1 MTVGEWIKKKIMQFL
16 GLDKLP
22 ENPNNDR
29 LLFVNDTE
37 NIKMEEVLANKT
49 WFLGSG
55 DQLLSLYTGE
65 NISGFNNNPI
75 FNRNKRNYFW
85 SKSAQECNIKR
96 VHSGIPH
103 AIVQTVT
110 NIVDYPDIKND
121 MQDVWDEIVKF
132 NDFQNK
138 LTQQARPLTLAEG
151 WGAWKINFNKQ
162 LCEYP
167 IWEYYEGLDVEY
179 LYKCGLMIGIVF
191 KSYYK
196 NKDNENYVLLESR
209 YTANKNSYI
218 EYALFKLQKNNE
230 ITPANL
236 DDIPELADIPREA
249 TVIEGL
255 DCFLAVPSRY
265 FYDPLNPKYGKSIY
279 AGKLDL
285 FDMLDEVWSQA
296 SQTVRVS
303 TPITWINPDVMQ
315 RGPNGAIGYENL
327 YNRQIMMKE
336 GIPDGEGHVN
346 QDIVTEQPD
355 LNFDK
360 YGMIGKD
367 LLDYI
372 LTGVLSPA
380 TLGIDVAKKDNA
392 MAQREKEKVSVMFRN
407 NVIASE
413 TKMLEQMVKMSLMI
427 KEYMDSG
434 IITLDKDY
442 NINVRYCE
450 FANPAT
456 ETMLPILG
464 SAWSQGQLSTE
475 KFVKMMWPDDDEQE
489 QAKEMAWLDEN
500 RQKDEFDMGAL
511 LNGNEKPTGESMVPT
526 GEDEEESV
534 APEESVFSD
543 NL

>member
-1 MTVGEWIKKKIMQFL
+1 MTITEWIKKKIMKFL
-16 GLDKLP
+16 GMDKLP

-37 NIKMEEVLANKT
+37 NIKAEQVLANKI
-49 WFLGSG
+49 WYLGNG
-55 DQLLSLYTGE
+55 DDLLSFYTGE
-65 NISGFNNNPI
+65 QVSGFNTNPI
-75 FNRNKRNYFW
+75 YNRNKRNYFW
-85 SKSAQECNIKR
+85 SKSSQECNIKR
-96 VHSGIPH
+96 MHSGIPH
-103 AIVQTVT
+103 AMTQTIT

-121 MQDVWDEIVKF
+121 AQEIWDEIAET
-132 NDFQNK
+132 NDLQSK

-151 WGAWKINFNKQ
+151 WGAWKINFNKN
-162 LCEYP
+162 LSPYP
-167 IWEYYEGLDVEY
+167 IWEFYEGLDVEY
-179 LYKCGLMIGIVF
+179 IYKCGLLIGIIF

-196 NKDNENYVLLESR
+196 KENDNYVLLETR
-209 YTANKNSYI
+209 YKANGNSYI
-218 EYALFKLQKNNE
+218 EYKLFKLSKNNE
-230 ITPANL
+230 IQEANL
-236 DDIPELADIPREA
+236 DDIPELNDIPRET

-255 DCFLAVPSRY
+255 NKILAVPSRY

-303 TPITWINPDVMQ
+303 TPVTWINPDVMQ

-336 GIPDGEGHVN
+336 GIPDGEGHIN
-346 QDIVTEQPD
+346 TDIVTEQPD

-360 YGMIGKD
+360 YGMIAKD

-392 MAQREKEKVSVMFRN
+392 MAQREKEKVSILFRN
-407 NVIASE
+407 NVIAAE
-413 TKMLEQMVKMSLMI
+413 TKMIEQIVELSLMM

-434 IITLDKDY
+434 LITLDKDY
-442 NINVRYCE
+442 NINIRYCE

-456 ETMLPILG
+456 ETILPILG
-464 SAWSQGQLSTE
+464 NAWTQGQISTE
-475 KFVKMMWPDDDEQE
+475 KFVKMMWPDDSEEE
-489 QAKEMAWLDEN
+489 QAKEMQWLDDN
-500 RQKDEFDMGAL
+500 KKNDEFDLGAL
-511 LNGNEKPTGESMVPT
+511 MNEKPTEQSMVPT
-526 GEDEEESV
+526 GADEEES
-534 APEESVFSD
+534 AESEESVPND

>member
-1 MTVGEWIKKKIMQFL
+1 MTLNEWIKKKIMKFL

-37 NIKMEEVLANKT
+37 NIKAEQVLANKI
-49 WFLGSG
+49 WYLGNG
-55 DQLLSLYTGE
+55 DDLLSLYTGE
-65 NISGFNNNPI
+65 NVSGFNNNPI
-75 FNRNKRNYFW
+75 YNRNKRNYFW

-103 AIVQTVT
+103 AMVQTVT
-110 NIVDYPDIKND
+110 NIVDYPVIKVPE
-121 MQDVWDEIVKF
+121 QDLWERIEQV
-132 NDFQNK
+132 NDFKNK

-151 WGAWKINFNKQ
+151 WGGWKINFNKD
-162 LCEYP
+162 LCDYP
-167 IWEYYEGLDVEY
+167 IWEYYEGLDTEY
-179 LYKCGLMIGIVF
+179 VYKCGLLVGLVF

-196 NKDNENYVLLESR
+196 NQSNENYVLLETR
-209 YTANKNSYI
+209 YKANGNSYI
-218 EYALFKLQKNNE
+218 EYALFKLSKNNE
-230 ITPANL
+230 ITPANM
-236 DDIPELADIPREA
+236 DDIPELADIPRDV

-255 DCFLAVPSRY
+255 NKILAVPSRY
-265 FYDPLNPKYGKSIY
+265 FYDPLNPKYGKSIF

-327 YNRQIMMKE
+327 YNRQIMTKE

-367 LLDYI
+367 ILDYI

-392 MAQREKEKVSVMFRN
+392 MAQREKEKVSIMFRN
-407 NVIASE
+407 NIINSE
-413 TKMLEQMVKMSLMI
+413 TEMLKEIITLSLMI
-427 KEYMDSG
+427 KEYMDKKQ
-434 IITLDKDY
+434 ITLKEYDI
-442 NINVRYCE
+442 NIRYSE
-450 FANPAT
+450 FANPAR
-456 ETMLPILG
+456 EVVLPVLG
-464 SAWSQGQLSTE
+464 NAWSQGQISTE
-475 KFVKMMWPDDDEQE
+475 KFVKMMWPDDSEEE

-500 RQKDEFDMGAL
+500 KTKDDFDIGAL
-511 LNGNEKPTGESMVPT
+511 LNNEEAVRGNMEPARA
-526 GEDEEESV
+526 DENEFAE
-534 APEESVFSD
+534 PEEPVSDD

>member
-1 MTVGEWIKKKIMQFL
+1 MTLNEWIKKKIMKFL

-37 NIKMEEVLANKT
+37 NIKAEQVLANKI
-49 WFLGSG
+49 WYLGNG
-55 DQLLSLYTGE
+55 DDLLSLYTGE
-65 NISGFNNNPI
+65 NVSGFNNNPI
-75 FNRNKRNYFW
+75 YNRNKRNYFW

-110 NIVDYPDIKND
+110 NIVDYPEIKIPE
-121 MQDVWDEIVKF
+121 QDLWDRIERV
-132 NDFQNK
+132 NDFKNK

-151 WGAWKINFNKQ
+151 WGGWKPNFNKQ

-179 LYKCGLMIGIVF
+179 IYKCGLLVGLVF

-196 NKDNENYVLLESR
+196 NKSNDNYVLLETR
-209 YTANKNSYI
+209 YKANGNSYI
-218 EYALFKLQKNNE
+218 EYALFKLSKNNE
-230 ITPANL
+230 ITPANM
-236 DDIPELADIPREA
+236 DDIPELNDIPRDT

-255 DCFLAVPSRY
+255 DKILAVPSRY
-265 FYDPLNPKYGKSIY
+265 FYDPLNPKYGKSIF

-346 QDIVTEQPD
+346 TDIVTEQPD

-360 YGMIGKD
+360 YGMISKD

-392 MAQREKEKVSVMFRN
+392 MAQREKEKVSIMFRN
-407 NVIASE
+407 NVINSE
-413 TKMLEQMVKMSLMI
+413 TEMLKNIIELSLML
-427 KEYMDSG
+427 KEYMDKGS
-434 IITLDKDY
+434 ITLKEYDI
-442 NINVRYCE
+442 NIRYDE
-450 FANPAT
+450 FANPAR
-456 ETMLPILG
+456 EIVLPILG
-464 SAWSQGQLSTE
+464 GAWSQGQLSTE
-475 KFVKMMWPDDDEQE
+475 KFVKMMWPDDSEEE

-500 RQKDEFDMGAL
+500 RQKDDFDMGAL
-511 LNGNEKPTGESMVPT
+511 LNNEEAIRNGMASTGAN
-526 GEDEEESV
+526 EEQSV
-534 APEESVFSD
+534 EPEEPISDD

>member
-1 MTVGEWIKKKIMQFL
+1 MTLAEWIKRKIMKFL
-16 GLDKLP
+16 GMDKLP

-29 LLFVNDTE
+29 LLFVNDVE
-37 NIKMEEVLANKT
+37 NIKLEEVLENKT
-49 WFLGSG
+49 WYLGSG
-55 DQLLSLYTGE
+55 DQLLALYTGE
-65 NISGFNNNPI
+65 QVSGFNTNPI
-75 FNRNKRNYFW
+75 FNRNKRNLFW
-85 SKSAQECNIKR
+85 SKSSQECNIKR
-96 VHSGIPH
+96 VHSGLPH
-103 AIVQTVT
+103 AIVQTTT
-110 NIVDYPDIKND
+110 NIVDYPDIKVDNQELWDNIAEVND
-121 MQDVWDEIVKF
+121 IR
-132 NDFQNK
+132 NK
-138 LTQQARPLTLAEG
+138 LTQQGRPLTLAEG

-167 IWEYYEGLDVEY
+167 IWEYYEGMDVEY
-179 LYKCGLMIGIVF
+179 MYKCGLMIGIIF

-196 NKDNENYVLLESR
+196 NDKNENYVLLESR

-218 EYALFKLQKNNE
+218 EYQLFKLQKNNE
-230 ITPANL
+230 ILEANL
-236 DDIPELADIPREA
+236 DDIPELADIPREK

-255 DCFLAVPSRY
+255 DMFLAVPSRY

-279 AGKLDL
+279 AGKIDL

-360 YGMIGKD
+360 YGLIGKD
-367 LLDYI
+367 ILDYI

-392 MAQREKEKVSVMFRN
+392 MAQREKEKVSIMFRN
-407 NVIASE
+407 NIIAAE
-413 TKMLEQMVKMSLMI
+413 TKMIEQMVSLSFMI
-427 KEYMDSG
+427 KEYMDTG
-434 IITLDKDY
+434 VITLNKDY
-442 NINVRYCE
+442 NITVRYCE
-450 FANPAT
+450 FANPST

-464 SAWSQGQLSTE
+464 NAWSQGQLSTE
-475 KFVKMMWPDDDEQE
+475 KFVKLMWPDDSEEDQM
-489 QAKEMAWLDEN
+489 KEMQWLEDN
-500 RQKDEFDMGAL
+500 KQKDDFDLGAM
-511 LNGNEKPTGESMVPT
+511 LNGNEATAGNAMEPTGT
-526 GEDEEESV
+526 DEEEPV
-534 APEESVFSD
+534 EPEEPISGD